1 MGGVSP
7 DSVNTVLY
15 STEPSPIMETPI
27 GDTAAAAQQWPAVPG
42 RPGGGLL
49 SAPSPMNTSDPDL
62 VASSEAAVAAA
73 EAAQA
78 AAPPPVPVPA
88 ESVSS
93 TSSSSLQSA
102 SARASGG
109 RELLTDDEGGDDT
122 STTSTGGGSAGSAAP
137 PGPGDMVARVIDP
150 GQETGGRGMKRR
162 RLMLEDRIYRIVVR
176 PLAAK
181 KGGYWVQ
188 VPGDMATLREVV
200 RRKLDLE
207 PCQFRDIQHL
217 AVVDD
222 VALFRDEMVLAVTT
236 DEEERTEFGVNMDE
250 MARRQRARRS

>member
-1 MGGVSP
+1 M
-7 DSVNTVLY
+7 
-15 STEPSPIMETPI
+15 
-27 GDTAAAAQQWPAVPG
+27 
-42 RPGGGLL
+42 
-49 SAPSPMNTSDPDL
+49 
-62 VASSEAAVAAA
+62 
-73 EAAQA
+73 
-78 AAPPPVPVPA
+78 
-88 ESVSS
+88 SS
-93 TSSSSLQSA
+93 TSSSSLHSE
-102 SARASGG
+102 STRAAGG
-109 RELLTDDEGGDDT
+109 GARELLTDDEGGDDT
-122 STTSTGGGSAGSAAP
+122 STTSTGGVGSAGP

-150 GQETGGRGMKRR
+150 GQETGGRGIKRR
-162 RLMLEDRIYRIVVR
+162 RLVLEDRVYRIVVR

-236 DEEERTEFGVNMDE
+236 EEEERTEFGVNMDE
-250 MARRQRARRS
+250 TARRQRARRS